1 MSSKGIQQF
10 KAQLSEGL
18 KKGFSFWKKL
28 PRSNITQEELMACK
42 IDKRIGDASV
52 FGSVYLLDKSQNYV
66 LKIMRRDHDFN
77 KMFENEINVGSLPK
91 IEKVGARIHCT
102 YSSASYH
109 AYIMDHI
116 VKGEPKNTMFAT
128 LQTIRQTPKLRNS
141 LEHDVLYAKFAK
153 VLVKF
158 YKVTQGYHGDL
169 HLGNVMVLYTANGN
183 RFDMYK
189 VKIIDYGTY
198 TKFKK
203 KLPKNTD
210 MMHAIDHAHQEW
222 LKLPTTPKSTGFP
235 GIRMKHTNYGA
246 IRSNKNL
253 LEFDIKHKKS
263 PFGGILQ
270 KMILGWTNAKSKSKN
285 KKQLTHKK
293 TTNVSLLTL
302 RESGN
307 K

>member
-1 MSSKGIQQF
+1 MGSTTLTNF
-10 KAQLSEGL
+10 KTKLNDGFAQ
-18 KKGFSFWKKL
+18 GFSFWKKL
-28 PRSNITQEELMACK
+28 PRSNITPSDLMACK
-42 IDKRIGDASV
+42 INKRIGDASV
-52 FGSVYLLDKSQNYV
+52 FGSVYLLDKKQKYV

-77 KMFENEINVGSLPK
+77 KMFENEINVGSLSN

-109 AYIMDHI
+109 AYVMDHI
-116 VKGEPKNTMFAT
+116 VKDEPSNTLFAT
-128 LQTIRQTPKLRNS
+128 LQTIRQTPVLRKA

-158 YKVTQGYHGDL
+158 YKITQGYHGDL
-169 HLGNVMVLYTANGN
+169 HLGNVMVLYTAQRNT
-183 RFDMYK
+183 FDIHK

-203 KLPKNTD
+203 KLPESTD
-210 MMHAIDHAHQEW
+210 MMHAINHAHQEW

-235 GIRMKHTNYGA
+235 GIRMKQTNYGA

-253 LEFDIKHKKS
+253 LEFNIKHKKS

-270 KMILGWTNAKSKSKN
+270 KIIVG
-285 KKQLTHKK
+285 
-293 TTNVSLLTL
+293 
-302 RESGN
+302 
-307 K
+307 